1 MRILGSNSGRR
12 HLHLL
17 FSAFF
22 VFALSIAINSAAGFS
37 GNGWGHSSSPLSI
50 NGIGPGSG
58 PAAGGTLVTISGSGF
73 TQSASVAFG
82 GVAAASV
89 MVVSPTQLQAI
100 TPPHTSGTV
109 SIAIMENPHNQ
120 STMLPGGFTYITKS
134 TTSTNSTSSS
144 SSSTSTGTSGSTSSS
159 SSTPIAVSG
168 ASPTAGPTSGGTV
181 VTITGTGFQAGASVA
196 FGASN
201 STAVTVTSSTQINA
215 ISPPASS
222 GTVAITVTNP
232 DGQSTSLPSGF
243 TYGSGLSLSS
253 ISPSTGPV
261 TGGTTVTI
269 LGSGFQSGASVSFGG
284 IAATSVKLVSSTEI
298 QAVSP
303 VSPAGTVTIVVTN
316 SDSQGGTLESAF
328 TYYHTVGLSWTDT
341 STAVSGYN
349 VYRSS
354 TSGGPY
360 TRLNS
365 NLVSGTAFSD
375 LNVQAGHTYF
385 YVTTAVNTSN
395 QESSYSNQAQAVVP
409 SQ

>member
-50 NGIGPGSG
+50 NGVGPGSG

-82 GVAAASV
+82 GIAAASV

-100 TPPHTSGTV
+100 TPAHTSGTV

-120 STMLPGGFTYITKS
+120 SAMLPGSFTYITKS
-134 TTSTNSTSSS
+134 TTSTNSTSS
-144 SSSTSTGTSGSTSSS
+144 G

-243 TYGSGLSLSS
+243 TYGSGLSLGS

>member
-1 MRILGSNSGRR
+1 MRIFGSNSSRR
-12 HLHLL
+12 HLRLI
-17 FSAFF
+17 FSAFP
-22 VFALSIAINSAAGFS
+22 VLALTITVSFAAGFS
-37 GNGWGHSSSPLSI
+37 GNGWGHSSSQLAI
-50 NGIGPGSG
+50 NGVGPGSG
-58 PAAGGTLVTISGSGF
+58 PAVGGTLVTISGSGF

-82 GVAAASV
+82 GVSAASV
-89 MVVSPTQLQAI
+89 IVVSPTQLQAI
-100 TPPHTSGTV
+100 TPAHASGTV
-109 SIAIMENPHNQ
+109 SIAIAENPHNQ
-120 STMLPGGFTYITKS
+120 SAMLPGSFTYITKS
-134 TTSTNSTSSS
+134 TTSTSSS
-144 SSSTSTGTSGSTSSS
+144 SSSTSTGTSGSTSTS

-196 FGASN
+196 FGAAS
-201 STAVTVTSSTQINA
+201 STAVTVTSSTEIDA

-243 TYGSGLSLSS
+243 TYSSGLTLSS

-261 TGGTTVTI
+261 TGGTTVTL

-328 TYYHTVGLSWTDT
+328 TYYHTVGLAWTDS

-360 TRLNS
+360 ARLNS
-365 NLVSGTAFSD
+365 NLVSGTSFSD
-375 LNVQAGHTYF
+375 LSVEAGHTYF

-395 QESSYSNQAQAVVP
+395 EESSYSNQAQAVVP